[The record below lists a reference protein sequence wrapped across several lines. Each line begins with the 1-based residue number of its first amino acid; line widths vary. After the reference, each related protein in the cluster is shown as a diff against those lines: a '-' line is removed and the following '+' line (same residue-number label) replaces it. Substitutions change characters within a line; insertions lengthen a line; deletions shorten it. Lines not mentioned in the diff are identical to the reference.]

1 MCILSLDSSTL
12 PSASMTPGKVRR
24 APGRAGEL
32 SAAILLWRQTPA
44 RRLSGEL
51 ASSSAI
57 CRALPPPSILRAC
70 SFTLRAG
77 EGDLLW
83 RAATTEPRR
92 ANKRSSF
99 DRLFFRGF
107 KAATTG
113 SLQRAGLIQDRKTSS
128 ASFREESPAPW
139 TLARPSGSHM
149 TAPWDSRL
157 AHTPGGVRLKW
168 LVHSLDVR
176 WFPPPSGF
184 I

>member
-99 DRLFFRGF
+99 DRLLLPWIQSSHDRLPPASWTHSRPQNFFGKFQRGVASPMDSRSAF
-107 KAATTG
+107 WESYDCTLRFAFGPHTRWSPT
-113 SLQRAGLIQDRKTSS
+113 QVTSS
-128 ASFREESPAPW
+128 QFGCAMVSA
-139 TLARPSGSHM
+139 T
-149 TAPWDSRL
+149 
-157 AHTPGGVRLKW
+157 
-168 LVHSLDVR
+168 
-176 WFPPPSGF
+176 
-184 I
+184 